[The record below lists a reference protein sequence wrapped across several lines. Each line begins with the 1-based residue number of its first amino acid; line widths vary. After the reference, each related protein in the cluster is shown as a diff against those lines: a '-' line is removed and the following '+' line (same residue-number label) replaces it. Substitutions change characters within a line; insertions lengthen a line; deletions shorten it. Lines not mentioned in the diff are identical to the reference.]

1 MSINRELIEAR
12 IREINDSIEMVEQLL
27 SKRYEEMTLYEL
39 LSLRYLLIQLVEDSS
54 SICVHLLL
62 NVFHER
68 PEGYPECFSR
78 LGTKGAIPKELA
90 FKLSAAARLRNLLV
104 HRYWTISDEKVYES
118 VKRGL
123 NDFKDFVCYDRSY
136 MEDKR

>member
-39 LSLRYLLIQLVEDSS
+39 LSLRYLLIQLVEASS

-68 PEGYPECFSR
+68 PEG
-78 LGTKGAIPKELA
+78 T
-90 FKLSAAARLRNLLV
+90 LSA
-104 HRYWTISDEKVYES
+104 SP
-118 VKRGL
+118 GL
-123 NDFKDFVCYDRSY
+123 ELK
-136 MEDKR
+136 